1 MNTLPELRTTS
12 RELRSKVAA
21 WQGQAELLQS
31 EIEEAH
37 QEIDILNNRV
47 DDHKEAIVILQELEK
62 TWRGSF
68 EEALASLGGQGLSA
82 VFAKEME
89 VVLESSIKRGVAS
102 LDLALITEGLRTRI
116 KGAKGGSVAQVLA
129 VLLRILLTI
138 SSRPPLR
145 PLLIL
150 DEPFSQVSAEFRPA
164 LCEMLRNIIERLD
177 AQYIF
182 TSHEDELTDAADT
195 VYQIKADGKGTAV
208 QLKSREEIRE

>member
-1 MNTLPELRTTS
+1 MLSLPELRATS
-12 RELRSKVAA
+12 RELAAKVSA

-31 EIEEAH
+31 EISSTKK
-37 QEIDILNNRV
+37 EITSLQSTV
-47 DDHKEAIVILQELEK
+47 SDHEEAIVILQELEK

-82 VFAKEME
+82 VFDKEIE
-89 VVLESSIKRGVAS
+89 VILESSIKRGVAS
-102 LDLALITEGLRTRI
+102 LDIALITEGLRTGI

-138 SSRPPLR
+138 SSRPALR

-164 LCEMLRNIIERLD
+164 LCEMLRNIIGRLD

-208 QLKSREEIRE
+208 QLKSREEVRE